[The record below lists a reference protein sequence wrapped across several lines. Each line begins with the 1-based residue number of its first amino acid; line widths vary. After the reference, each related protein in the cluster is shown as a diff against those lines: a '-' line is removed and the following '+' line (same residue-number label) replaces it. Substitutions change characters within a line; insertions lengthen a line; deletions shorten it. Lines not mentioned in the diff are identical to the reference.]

1 MDNKHHSS
9 ASFVKAE
16 KRDNNGAA
24 RDLPSSYGRTEAFL
38 LPKDPGWLFLFWEI
52 TSSTY
57 DYIKSQNGY
66 DIFDRSKTVIR
77 LHDVTD
83 INFDGTNSNS
93 YTDIPAVFD
102 AGSWYLSAPSPGRNY
117 IADLGII
124 TPEGKFI
131 LLARSNS
138 ATLATGRIS
147 EVVDEKW
154 MLVEGD
160 YQKLLALSGANL
172 IGLGASELAH
182 TLHERWRFAQSMP
195 SSYSSSNKSSG
206 AAVKKQKKEEEDD
219 MWLKADCEII
229 IYGSAS
235 PGAKVKINGKEI
247 ELQNGSFSIRQS
259 LHKGEVI
266 DLPITAE
273 KKKMKRSMKIKA
285 QRED

>member
-1 MDNKHHSS
+1 MDTYNS
-9 ASFVKAE
+9 ASFIKAE
-16 KRDNNGAA
+16 NKEKDKAA
-24 RDLPSSYGRTEAFL
+24 RELPSSYGRTEAFL

-66 DIFDRSKTVIR
+66 DVFDRSKTIIR

-83 INFDGTNSNS
+83 INFDGLNSNS
-93 YTDIPAVFD
+93 HVDISVVFD
-102 AGSWYLSAPSPGRNY
+102 AGSWYLQAPSPGRNY
-117 IADLGII
+117 VADLGII

-131 LLARSNS
+131 LLARSN
-138 ATLATGRIS
+138 AVTLPTGRIS
-147 EVVDEKW
+147 DIVDEKW

-172 IGLGASELAH
+172 VGLGASEIAH
-182 TLHERWRFAQSMP
+182 ALNERWRFAQNMP
-195 SSYSSSNKSSG
+195 SSYASSSKSSG
-206 AAVKKQKKEEEDD
+206 AVAKKIKKEEADD

-247 ELQNGSFSIRQS
+247 QLQNGSFSIRQS
-259 LHKGEVI
+259 LHKGEII

-273 KKKMKRSMKIKA
+273 KKKMKRSVKIKA